1 MSLRF
6 SIRLVDTTG
15 VFRIRSEL
23 DEVTV
28 KLMTEITDYSRG
40 VIPLVG

>member
-6 SIRLVDTTG
+6 SIRLMDTTG
-15 VFRIRSEL
+15 VFRIRLEL

-28 KLMTEITDYSRG
+28 KLMTEMTDYIRAM
-40 VIPLVG
+40 IPSVG